1 MAASSGLLALAYWA
15 KGQGDMHTLAKV
27 SLVTGAMGLTF
38 GVGAG
43 VGSVSYTLPSELLS
57 PDDASLGIALA
68 EAFRAV
74 WTAITMKVY
83 PLCLEEIGY
92 PPMFLFHTIIM
103 LLTALFIVRYLPET
117 KNKSLSELQHL
128 FKKDST
134 IFVSPVVP
142 NTSVTTNKQ

>member
-15 KGQGDMHTLAKV
+15 KEQGDMHTLAKV
-27 SLVTGAMGLTF
+27 CLVTGTMGLTF
-38 GVGAG
+38 GFGAG

-74 WTAITMKVY
+74 WTAITMKMY
-83 PLCLEEIGY
+83 PWCLEVVGY
-92 PPMFLFHTIIM
+92 PPMFLFHAVIM

-117 KNKSLSELQHL
+117 KTKVCLSSSICSRKIQPLLYHQWYP
-128 FKKDST
+128 T
-134 IFVSPVVP
+134 PV
-142 NTSVTTNKQ
+142 